1 MCIGFPFDI
10 FYSVLTYPGNQ
21 AQLLLMSGEM
31 IKENVQFL
39 LKFMRDLGPHANPDT
54 RPLHW
59 DQLDFSDINIAEKAL
74 NNFNFQVQH
83 YGNRI
88 YNNNR

>member
-31 IKENVQFL
+31 IKEMKLVSYADVGTCSKYSQAHEPSQSPN
-39 LKFMRDLGPHANPDT
+39 
-54 RPLHW
+54 
-59 DQLDFSDINIAEKAL
+59 
-74 NNFNFQVQH
+74 
-83 YGNRI
+83 
-88 YNNNR
+88 